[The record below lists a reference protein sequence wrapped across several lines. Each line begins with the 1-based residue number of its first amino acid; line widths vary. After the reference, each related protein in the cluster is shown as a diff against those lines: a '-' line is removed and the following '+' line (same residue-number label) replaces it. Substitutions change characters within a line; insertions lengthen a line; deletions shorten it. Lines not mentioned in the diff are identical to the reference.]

1 MWVLVS
7 PREPLELSIAG
18 YPFGGE
24 SFSKISLTKG
34 SIASVNKVDGRTVVF
49 ADMFG
54 KLGSSGSPVIDIDS
68 KKVIGIFWGEISKPE
83 YGEKINCFTPS
94 DIIWNSLRKW

>member
-1 MWVLVS
+1 MGKING
-7 PREPLELSIAG
+7 EIA
-18 YPFGGE
+18 GE

-94 DIIWNSLRKW
+94 DIIWNSLRK

>member
-1 MWVLVS
+1 M
-7 PREPLELSIAG
+7 
-18 YPFGGE
+18 
-24 SFSKISLTKG
+24 LTKL
-34 SIASVNKVDGRTVVF
+34 IEEQLFF

-54 KLGSSGSPVIDIDS
+54 KPGSLGSPVIDIDS

-94 DIIWNSLRKW
+94 DIIWN